1 MEVRNPEVVLRRY
14 TDGSI
19 GDKIEVRR
27 MMKLRAAMLMVMGLV
42 SIHEE
47 AAEADE

>member
-1 MEVRNPEVVLRRY
+1 MVLRRY

-19 GDKIEVRR
+19 DDEIELRG
-27 MMKLRAAMLMVMGLV
+27 MMKLRTAMLMVMGLV

-47 AAEADE
+47 AAETDE